1 MAFRRPL
8 EALLLGAVLLPALSA
23 IRTAEACPAPPLTA
37 IVYSPRDGEVGVPTN
52 AVIDIHVF
60 AEPIP
65 SDIANQ
71 FTLWSSSSTTQVPLQ
86 QTTRIDS
93 SVTYI
98 TAIRLIPCSTCLFA
112 NQAYQVRQG
121 ASSAAPIL
129 ATFNT
134 GSLSDTIAPPPLT
147 GASAS
152 VNGFDTHPDGG
163 TDCFTERI
171 RQLRI
176 NVPDVGKP
184 VVYSISEGGLTITV
198 DDASIVGSF
207 YCSGQPHWQGDRSW
221 VVAPGQHTV
230 QISAVDR
237 TGHASAPVDVA
248 FNANCQAVSTDGG
261 APGGGSGTPADGTG
275 TPVRPVGCNAGTG
288 GVLALGGLAMILR
301 TRRRSRRGVSTP
313 A

>member
-1 MAFRRPL
+1 M
-8 EALLLGAVLLPALSA
+8 LGAVLLPALTA

-60 AEPIP
+60 AEPMP

-71 FTLWSSSSTTQVPLQ
+71 FSLWLSPSTPISLQ
-86 QTTRIDS
+86 QTTRFDS
-93 SVTYI
+93 NVPYI
-98 TAIRLIPCSTCLFA
+98 TAIRLIPCVTCLFA
-112 NQAYQVRQG
+112 NQTYQVRQG
-121 ASSAAPIL
+121 TSSTGPIL
-129 ATFNT
+129 ATFTT
-134 GSLSDTIAPPPLT
+134 GSGPDSAIPLPLT

-163 TDCFTERI
+163 SDCFTERI

-184 VVYSISEGGLTITV
+184 VVYTIRESGQTITV
-198 DDASIVGSF
+198 DDSSLVGSF
-207 YCSGQPHWQGDRSW
+207 YCSGQPHWQGDNSW

-237 TGHASAPVDVA
+237 VGHASASVDVA

-261 APGGGSGTPADGTG
+261 VPGGGSGSTDGTG
-275 TPVRPVGCNAGTG
+275 TPVKPVGCNAGVG

-301 TRRRSRRGVSTP
+301 ARRRSRPSDSTP
-313 A
+313 T